1 MEREYVRCLDRSD
14 WLTLAFTAF
23 SFHKLDS
30 NIILRKSGPPK
41 LFQPGR
47 ETRLQDCWWT
57 KDHQVSFTLWCFYE
71 ILNGNL
77 LWLKISI
84 MYECPW
90 SSFLER
96 QSFHHY
102 WRRDMTKKQN
112 QCSTHSFTKQLR
124 QWCFEW
130 VEEGFTMTTIK
141 TMMFQMGGG
150 GFTMTTMQSFSRFI
164 NAFLVVR
171 HENQMA
177 MNL

>member
-90 SSFLER
+90 SPFLER

-124 QWCFEW
+124 QWCFKW
-130 VEEGFTMTTIK
+130 VEEGLQWQRCRVFHVSLMLSWSYVMKIK
-141 TMMFQMGGG
+141 WQWICNFCLRWPQWGIDNG
-150 GFTMTTMQSFSRFI
+150 
-164 NAFLVVR
+164 N
-171 HENQMA
+171 
-177 MNL
+177 